1 MACAQYCIFIM
12 CGYLLRYAPLVIAS
26 FVILVLLWNTS
37 FDVIKRRF
45 FLFAGTFT
53 GKYEQSGGRSG
64 FSFAAGILNL
74 TFLAKNRRLAI
85 RISTMIKPPARHSF
99 YAGS

>member
-1 MACAQYCIFIM
+1 MAGAQYCIFIM

-45 FLFAGTFT
+45 FRFAGTLT
-53 GKYEQSGGRSG
+53 GKYEQFGGRSG
-64 FSFAAGILNL
+64 CSTAVGIMNRTSPFSQKQTSGDQDINDD
-74 TFLAKNRRLAI
+74 
-85 RISTMIKPPARHSF
+85 
-99 YAGS
+99 

>member
-1 MACAQYCIFIM
+1 MACAQYCIFIL

-45 FLFAGTFT
+45 F
-53 GKYEQSGGRSG
+53 R
-64 FSFAAGILNL
+64 FAARLWANMSNPVAAADFSL
-74 TFLAKNRRLAI
+74 RRE
-85 RISTMIKPPARHSF
+85 
-99 YAGS
+99 